1 MNPSRTIGAALIAA
15 SCAWIPPALALDR
28 VGAIAAAKKE
38 VGDKCTATAA
48 CTFTAK
54 AEGKQWHVRVDFPKA
69 ARSKPS
75 HRDHTIFIIGPTG
88 RIVGRIEG
96 KK

>member
-1 MNPSRTIGAALIAA
+1 MNLSRTIGAAVLAA
-15 SCAWIPPALALDR
+15 SFAWIPPAAALDR
-28 VGAIAAAKKE
+28 VRAIEVAKKE
-38 VGDKCTATAA
+38 VGDKCKGDAA

-54 AEGKQWHVRVDFPKA
+54 AEGNKWHVRVDFPRA

-75 HRDHTIFIIGPTG
+75 HRDHAIFILGPTG

-96 KK
+96 K

>member
-1 MNPSRTIGAALIAA
+1 MNLSRTIVAAVIAA
-15 SCAWIPPALALDR
+15 ACAWIPPAVALDR
-28 VGAIAAAKKE
+28 VRAIEVAKKE
-38 VGDKCTATAA
+38 VGDRCKAEPA

-54 AEGKQWHVRVDFPKA
+54 AEGNKWHVRVDFPKA
-69 ARSKPS
+69 ARAKAS
-75 HRDHTIFIIGPTG
+75 HRDHAIFILGPTG

>member
-1 MNPSRTIGAALIAA
+1 MNLSRAIGAAVIAA
-15 SCAWIPPALALDR
+15 SCAWIPSAAALDR
-28 VGAIAAAKKE
+28 VRAIEVAKKE
-38 VGDKCTATAA
+38 VGDKCKADAA

-54 AEGKQWHVRVDFPKA
+54 AEGNKWHVRVDFPRA

-75 HRDHTIFIIGPTG
+75 HRDHAIFIIGPTG

-96 KK
+96 Q

>member
-1 MNPSRTIGAALIAA
+1 MNPSRTIAAVVIAA
-15 SCAWIPPALALDR
+15 SCAWIPPAAALDR
-28 VGAIAAAKKE
+28 VRAIDVAKKE
-38 VGDKCTATAA
+38 VGDRCKGDAA

-54 AEGKQWHVRVDFPKA
+54 AEGNKWHVRVDFPRKA
-69 ARSKPS
+69 GTKAT
-75 HRDHTIFIIGPTG
+75 HRDHSIFILGPTG